1 MKLLSQ
7 HIESL
12 IFTSEKPLKLKEIKS
27 ILEETFETKFK
38 IADLENALEEIE
50 KRYEGDD
57 FAFEMVGIAEGYQ
70 FLTKGSY
77 FNTVATF
84 LKQTTRKR
92 LSRAALET
100 LSIIAYKQPVS
111 RPEMERIRG
120 VSCDYAIH
128 KLLEKEMV
136 TILGRSEAVGKPLLY
151 GTSEKFMDYFGLKTL
166 NDMPKP
172 RDFNT
177 PENSIGEAA
186 PIEEDTPNQNAKPRL
201 ELPITDLEEVV
212 DMLAAILPPG
222 PKLVIEEE
230 VLEDEISTSAPTANL
245 SLELPVTDLE
255 EVVDMIAAVL
265 PAESKLE
272 VAETEIEEV
281 QPVATTTDSK
291 PLTEIEKVIDDLASI
306 LPQVSE
312 VEEDKPVA
320 NSVTETVGEVAPI
333 LPQASSAEA
342 QGNVNPKPLEKKIPT
357 IAELFA
363 EATKSKLAIEI
374 SSNVPQEANPSSV
387 VEVEGNKVSEPSSI
401 PEEAKTTTIAE
412 LFAEA
417 TKSKSTIELPSDVPQ
432 EAKSSDSS
440 REANNNIST
449 SSSIERPVVSAGVKE
464 VATKQ
469 EDKAPTIAELFA
481 EATKSKSTIET
492 SSTVQEETKEVDKL
506 EATTKPPAPS
516 IETIETSE
524 LDEVVDVITASI
536 PIKNIS
542 TESIVLDELIKK
554 NEDSSE
560 EE

>member
-12 IFTSEKPLKLKEIKS
+12 VFTSEKPIKLKEIKS

-38 IADLENALEEIE
+38 NADLEGALEEIE

-57 FAFEMVGIAEGYQ
+57 YAFEMVGIAEGYQ

-111 RPEMERIRG
+111 RPELERIRG

-136 TILGRSEAVGKPLLY
+136 TILGRSEAPGRPLLY

-172 RDFNT
+172 RDFST

-186 PIEEDTPNQNAKPRL
+186 PIEEDTPNPNAKPRL
-201 ELPITDLEEVV
+201 ELPITELDEVV
-212 DMLAAILPPG
+212 DMLAAILPEG
-222 PKLVIEEE
+222 PRLEIQEEE
-230 VLEDEISTSAPTANL
+230 EEEIAPTPNAPQQ
-245 SLELPVTDLE
+245 LELPVTDLE

-265 PAESKLE
+265 PEEPKVEVLE
-272 VAETEIEEV
+272 EEEV
-281 QPVATTTDSK
+281 QPTAATTESK
-291 PLTEIEKVIDDLASI
+291 PLTEIEQVVDTLAST
-306 LPQVSE
+306 LPKESQAKE
-312 VEEDKPVA
+312 NEPVA
-320 NSVTETVGEVAPI
+320 NQATETKGEVAPI
-333 LPQASSAEA
+333 VPQASSTES
-342 QGNVNPKPLEKKIPT
+342 QGNAKPESSEKNEPT

-363 EATKSKLAIEI
+363 EAIKSKSTSETSKPIQKVEDSIKASEIIPSVASASSQESAKPESSEKKEPTIAQLFTEAIKSKSTSETSRPIQKVEDSIKETKEPTSSTGIIPPTESQEI
-374 SSNVPQEANPSSV
+374 SKPEI
-387 VEVEGNKVSEPSSI
+387 VENKVP
-401 PEEAKTTTIAE
+401 TIAQ

-417 TKSKSTIELPSDVPQ
+417 IKSKSINE
-432 EAKSSDSS
+432 
-440 REANNNIST
+440 T
-449 SSSIERPVVSAGVKE
+449 SVPVVKPDDL
-464 VATKQ
+464 T
-469 EDKAPTIAELFA
+469 TITE
-481 EATKSKSTIET
+481 
-492 SSTVQEETKEVDKL
+492 
-506 EATTKPPAPS
+506 TTK
-516 IETIETSE
+516 TDE
-524 LDEVVDVITASI
+524 LDDVVDVISASI
-536 PIKNIS
+536 PIENIPS
-542 TESIVLDELIKK
+542 ESIVLDELIKK
-554 NEDSSE
+554 GMVSSE